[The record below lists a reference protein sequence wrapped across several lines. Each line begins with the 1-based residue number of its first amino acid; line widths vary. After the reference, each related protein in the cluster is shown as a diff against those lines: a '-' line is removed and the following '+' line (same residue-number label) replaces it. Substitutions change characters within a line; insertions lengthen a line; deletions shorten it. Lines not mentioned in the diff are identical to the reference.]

1 MVFNEDLVVMS
12 MKKWTDEELISTRDS
27 LEAWNTRS
35 NSTPGG
41 SKMWLFTA
49 FLGALA
55 ISTGFA
61 FILLDGVTVLS
72 NKT

>member
-1 MVFNEDLVVMS
+1 MS

-35 NSTPGG
+35 NSTAGG

-55 ISTGFA
+55 IST
-61 FILLDGVTVLS
+61 
-72 NKT
+72 